1 LPWDGNGP
9 TSGRG
14 CRWIQHFTIL
24 YGETGYSYESILTQY
39 LAGAKTVEIEDPYIR
54 VTHQIQNFVRFCE
67 AIVKTPAVK
76 KITVYTSYDE
86 QTNMQELSDRL
97 NDIKQSLIELDIE
110 LDIKINEHLHD
121 REIRMDNGWIIKID
135 IFRRSTKK
143 H

>member
-1 LPWDGNGP
+1 
-9 TSGRG
+9 
-14 CRWIQHFTIL
+14 
-24 YGETGYSYESILTQY
+24 
-39 LAGAKTVEIEDPYIR
+39 
-54 VTHQIQNFVRFCE
+54 
-67 AIVKTPAVK
+67 
-76 KITVYTSYDE
+76 
-86 QTNMQELSDRL
+86 MQELSDRL